1 MALWL
6 RHECAVD
13 VLVICPDKKT
23 AEYYAEPIPIP
34 VPVPY
39 GVFLPKALFPEQV
52 PAFTTPEDVAAHPAL
67 AVLSVAYHGLDR
79 AVAGAF
85 IDGVGLLGGERGLK
99 YYDYGIS
106 MSPRA
111 VYTILEAMMASTAP
125 WRPVHSEVGKRF
137 WAGGRADGRAE
148 GRAEG
153 ERNTI
158 LMVLKA
164 RGLQPTE
171 SEQQLVADCTDLD
184 QLKKWAEAAITAT
197 TTSEVFQ

>member
-6 RHECAVD
+6 RHECPVD

-39 GVFLPKALFPEQV
+39 GVFLPRALFPEQV
-52 PAFTTPEDVAAHPAL
+52 PMFTTPAEVAAHPAL
-67 AVLSVAYHGLDR
+67 AVLSVVYHGQDR
-79 AVAGAF
+79 AVAQAF
-85 IDGVGLLGGERGLK
+85 VEGVGLLGGERGPK
-99 YYDYGIS
+99 YYEYGVG

-111 VYTILEAMMASTAP
+111 VCQILEAMMASTD
-125 WRPVHSEVGKRF
+125 WPVHSKLGKEHY
-137 WAGGRADGRAE
+137 GRGLADGRAE
-148 GRAEG
+148 GELAG
-153 ERNTI
+153 ERNTV

-164 RGLQPTE
+164 RGLKPTE
-171 SEQQLVADCTDLD
+171 SEQGRVVACTDLE
-184 QLKKWAEAAITAT
+184 QLKKWAEAAVTAT